1 MRRNECKCEFHDLFK
16 QITMLYK
23 ILWHRWH
30 SVYSNYNIVEVSQNC
45 CCCCRFLY
53 FGIQVVLLRQH
64 FSISASFY
72 VRICVFSDFEDS
84 LCSCSA
90 VFKSQ
95 ELLLIS
101 QQLSKVPGWF
111 GLSFLCGQDCLAG
124 LSFQSPF
131 KSWSFYSWWHGL
143 LDLSSTN
150 PWS

>member
-1 MRRNECKCEFHDLFK
+1 MSASVNFMIYLNKSRCCTKFCDIDGTQFIV
-16 QITMLYK
+16 IT
-23 ILWHRWH
+23 ILWKFPK
-30 SVYSNYNIVEVSQNC
+30 IVAVVV
-45 CCCCRFLY
+45 FLY

-72 VRICVFSDFEDS
+72 VPICVFSDFEDS

-111 GLSFLCGQDCLAG
+111 GLSFLCGG